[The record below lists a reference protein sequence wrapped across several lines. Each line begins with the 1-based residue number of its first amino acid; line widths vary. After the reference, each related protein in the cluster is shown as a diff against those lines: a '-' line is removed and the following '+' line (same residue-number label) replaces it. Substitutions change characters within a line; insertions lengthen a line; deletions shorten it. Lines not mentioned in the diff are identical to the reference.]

1 MYSSMKLAK
10 AVTALW
16 ILAIPCTAQQIIN
29 GSRTLLGNWDASG
42 AATPKPAKT
51 GTTPPATCGVGEVF
65 FNSSASPGANL
76 YLCSAT
82 NSWTQVQGTSTGA
95 ANFRQAF
102 TSVTSVTLA
111 HSLNTFGILFN
122 CFDNGT
128 PPLWILPK
136 SASLT
141 DANTLTVTFASL
153 QSGSCVVNA
162 TGAGT
167 SYTAGT
173 GISIAGTSLSVD
185 KTSVP
190 TYLAAA
196 SSLSFGSIAQA
207 SCAQLT
213 FALTGANPGD
223 SIAPGWPSTIEA
235 GLAGSMF
242 VSASNTVAVRLCNL
256 SGSLLTPAAQTF
268 RASVIRSFP

>member
-1 MYSSMKLAK
+1 
-10 AVTALW
+10 
-16 ILAIPCTAQQIIN
+16 
-29 GSRTLLGNWDASG
+29 
-42 AATPKPAKT
+42 
-51 GTTPPATCGVGEVF
+51 VF

-76 YLCSAT
+76 YLCAAT
-82 NSWTQVQGTSTGA
+82 NSWTQVQGTSNGA

-111 HSLNTFGILFN
+111 HNLNTFGILFS
-122 CFDNGT
+122 CFDNST

-141 DANTLTVTFASL
+141 DVNTLTVTFASA

-173 GISIAGTSLSVD
+173 GISIAGASLSVD

-190 TYLAAA
+190 TYLTVT

-256 SGSLLTPAAQTF
+256 SGSSLTPAAQTF